1 MSVEIVR
8 GGIRLPCS
16 ATTRADR
23 YRSFAKLLS
32 HVDDD
37 AMTGFGFQ
45 GRMLRPGALVTPA
58 ELHPGSEYP
67 ATPVLLEYAAAGIPG
82 TNVGTGTGHNRR
94 ASVYVLWRYHSSE
107 WVEIGRAVSES
118 WTWALD
124 LGPIARRA
132 LAESRSVSVVVVVD
146 VRQIAVRIANLLDAE
161 LRALNAGDRQRI
173 IAILHDQFA
182 CRFL

>member
-1 MSVEIVR
+1 MPGEIVR

-16 ATTRADR
+16 AATRADR

-37 AMTGFGFQ
+37 AATGFGFQ
-45 GRMLRPGALVTPA
+45 GRMLRPGAIVTPA

-67 ATPVLLEYAAAGIPG
+67 ATPVLLEYAARG
-82 TNVGTGTGHNRR
+82 VGTGTGHNRR
-94 ASVYVLWRYHSSE
+94 ASVYVLWRYHSNE

-173 IAILHDQFA
+173 LAILHDQFA